1 MKTINVKFEK
11 NKQRKSELCSHTT
24 EGKLIFIHYKHTGG
38 VKAGTTWECSIF
50 KELDGCVIVI
60 PVRKIEK
67 KKPGK
72 IPFMQKV
79 NLFLLSLN
87 IRIK

>member
-1 MKTINVKFEK
+1 MKKLIVTFTK
-11 NKQRKSELCSHTT
+11 NKQRGSELCGHTT
-24 EGKLIFIHYKHTGG
+24 EGKIIFIHYKHTGG

-60 PVRKIEK
+60 PVRKSEP
-67 KKPGK
+67 KKPEK
-72 IPFMQKV
+72 ISFRQKV
-79 NLFLLSLN
+79 NMFLLSLN